1 MISAKQKFAIDYAI
15 SLNPTPLVIERVEY
29 LEHEGARKKQE
40 TTIKN
45 QIWLVYPK
53 TDKAKFMREDA
64 GSEDES
70 EWGALAPSSAD
81 VKWGANVTD
90 TVVIDNIGRLEVKN
104 GRPIMVGTDLNG
116 YQLDL
121 KLVK

>member
-53 TDKAKFMREDA
+53 TNKAKFMREDA

-90 TVVIDNIGRLEVKN
+90 TVVIDNIGRLEVKS
-104 GRPIMVGTDLNG
+104 GRPIMVVQT
-116 YQLDL
+116 
-121 KLVK
+121 

>member
-1 MISAKQKFAIDYAI
+1 MISAMQKFAIDYAI
-15 SLNPTPLVIERVEY
+15 SLNPTSLVVERVEY
-29 LEHEGARKKQE
+29 IEHEGARKKKE
-40 TTIKN
+40 TRTKP
-45 QIWLVYPK
+45 QTWLVYPK
-53 TDKAKFMREDA
+53 KKNPKFMREDA

-70 EWGALAPSSAD
+70 EWGALAPSTAD

-90 TVVIDNIGRLEVKN
+90 TIVIDNIGTLEVTN

>member
-1 MISAKQKFAIDYAI
+1 MISEKQKFAIDYAI
-15 SLNPTPLVIERVEY
+15 SLNPTSLVVERVEY
-29 LEHEGARKKQE
+29 LEHEGARKKKE
-40 TTIKN
+40 TTT
-45 QIWLVYPK
+45 QTQTWLVYPK
-53 TDKAKFMREDA
+53 TNKTKFRREDA

-70 EWGALAPSSAD
+70 DWGALAPSSAD

-90 TVVIDNIGRLEVKN
+90 TVEIDNIGTLEVKS

>member
-1 MISAKQKFAIDYAI
+1 MISAMQKFAIDYAI
-15 SLNPTPLVIERVEY
+15 SLNPTSLVVERVEY
-29 LEHEGARKKQE
+29 IEHEGARKKKE
-40 TTIKN
+40 TRT
-45 QIWLVYPK
+45 QTQTWLVYPK

-70 EWGALAPSSAD
+70 DWGALAPSTAD

-90 TVVIDNIGRLEVKN
+90 TVVIDNIGTLEVKS

>member
-15 SLNPTPLVIERVEY
+15 SLNPTSLIIERVEY
-29 LEHEGARKKQE
+29 IEQEGARKKKE
-40 TTIKN
+40 TTVKN
-45 QIWLVYPK
+45 QTWLVYPK
-53 TDKAKFMREDA
+53 TNKAKFRREDA

-70 EWGALAPSSAD
+70 DWGALAPSSAD
-81 VKWGANVTD
+81 VKWGANVTN
-90 TVVIDNIGRLEVKN
+90 TIVIDNIGTLEVKS

>member
-29 LEHEGARKKQE
+29 LEHEGARKKKE

-53 TDKAKFMREDA
+53 TDKAKFKREDA

-90 TVVIDNIGRLEVKN
+90 TVVIDNIGRLEVKS
-104 GRPIMVGTDLNG
+104 GRPIMVGKDLNG

>member
-15 SLNPTPLVIERVEY
+15 SLNPTSLVVERVEY
-29 LEHEGARKKQE
+29 LEHEGARKKKE
-40 TTIKN
+40 TQT
-45 QIWLVYPK
+45 QTQTWLVYPK
-53 TDKAKFMREDA
+53 TDKARFMREDA

-90 TVVIDNIGRLEVKN
+90 TVVIDNIGTFEVKS
-104 GRPIMVGTDLNG
+104 GKPIMIGTDLNG
-116 YQLDL
+116 YLLDL